1 MTSSSRVLLVVTATL
16 LLAGCTTAAPDIAAS
31 TSTPTP
37 SGDSTLT
44 APEWT
49 PDLTIEREFADGES
63 SKVCT
68 ILTHVP
74 DAPSSASAELTQAVT
89 AAKVFL
95 AEGDWATVEVSLDQF
110 DANELASRRDQG
122 VSDPE
127 LLTMLLQNRI
137 HDDMD
142 AAGLLVQGL
151 SVESQVSCV

>member
-1 MTSSSRVLLVVTATL
+1 MTSSSRVLLIVTATL
-16 LLAGCTTAAPDIAAS
+16 LLAGCTTAAPDTQEPMPASAS
-31 TSTPTP
+31 T
-37 SGDSTLT
+37 LA

-49 PDLTIEREFADGES
+49 PDLTIEREFADGDG
-63 SKVCT
+63 SKICT

-74 DAPSSASAELTQAVT
+74 EAPSTASAELTQAVA
-89 AAKVFL
+89 AAKSFL
-95 AEGDWATVEVSLDQF
+95 AEGDWAAVEVSLDQF

-151 SVESQVSCV
+151 SMESQVSCV